1 MKLQYKQNA
10 VKKFKNFSSLNLI
23 ELKKIER
30 YYYSNLE
37 TIKNERKLISEIEIQ
52 NKTIKELID
61 FQKAKRAE
69 HYQKSIQP
77 IYDYLNEAHRFLS
90 HHKVSFLSYKL
101 IFGEIIEWR
110 GKKYQSNSDVINI
123 ISEIEKQEKIL
134 KINLGNQPYSDYV
147 KTKLINHN
155 PSNIE
160 KKLFRFGGVSYYV
173 YFNTININLI
183 EEYIKKIYDKEIDR
197 KKILDEL
204 KAKGAKNDS
213 ETRKIAESFKRK
225 YPLSK
230 QLNTLKDCPYCNNY
244 LDKNNAHLEHIYP
257 VSKGG
262 KSSSKNLVWVC
273 ASCNLKK
280 KNMTLNSFIKKYEM
294 KRMVIEINLDFLD
307 KEY

>member
-1 MKLQYKQNA
+1 MKLQYKKNA
-10 VKKFKNFSSLNLI
+10 VKKFTNFSSLNLN
-23 ELKKIER
+23 ELKKIEG
-30 YYYSNLE
+30 YYYSNIE
-37 TIKNERKLISEIEIQ
+37 AIKNEKKLISEIERQ
-52 NKTIKELID
+52 NKILKELID

-69 HYQKSIQP
+69 HYQKTIQP
-77 IYDYLNEAHRFLS
+77 IYDYLNKSQRFLNRY
-90 HHKVSFLSYKL
+90 KVSSLSYKL
-101 IFGEIIEWR
+101 IFRDIIEWR
-110 GKKYQSNSDVINI
+110 GKKYQRNEDVINI
-123 ISEIEKQEKIL
+123 TSEIEKQEKIL
-134 KINLGNQPYSDYV
+134 KINLENRPYSDYE
-147 KTKLINHN
+147 KIKMINHVPIN
-155 PSNIE
+155 FE

-183 EEYIKKIYDKEIDR
+183 EEYIKKIYDKEIER

-230 QLNTLKDCPYCNNY
+230 QLNTLKDCPYCNNS

-294 KRMVIEINLDFLD
+294 KRMTIEINLDFLD